1 MTILCGVFCPS
12 VNATLGFLLTSQ
24 LQRKI
29 LCNVFV
35 QKQYLHFY
43 GSRFSGRKF
52 KSKHSAIFKTMAATE
67 IAEMTKSK

>member
-35 QKQYLHFY
+35 QKRFY